1 MPGLAAVSLGLVVA
15 LVLVAR
21 PTHELPPLPPVVA
34 ALPPSASVEPALVI
48 QPPVAPPTP
57 VVEASPARVARPH
70 SARAAV
76 RPVRTARHS
85 LAVEPVRTAWPDPS
99 ALSRLV
105 VHVSSAPYRTLVPRD
120 MTQSP

>member
-34 ALPPSASVEPALVI
+34 ALPPSASVALEPA
-48 QPPVAPPTP
+48 VAPSAP